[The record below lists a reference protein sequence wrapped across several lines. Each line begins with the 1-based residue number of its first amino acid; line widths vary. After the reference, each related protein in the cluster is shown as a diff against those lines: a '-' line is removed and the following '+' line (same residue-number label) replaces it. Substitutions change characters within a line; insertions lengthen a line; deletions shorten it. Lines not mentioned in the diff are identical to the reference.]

1 MQINFRECVSERE
14 MMEKESEPIILIM
27 DE

>member
-1 MQINFRECVSERE
+1 MQINFRECVSKRE
-14 MMEKESEPIILIM
+14 MMERESEPIILIM